1 MRPLD
6 GITVVSI
13 EHAVAAPFAT
23 RQLADLGARV
33 IKVERPGEGDFARS
47 YDGSVRG
54 LSAYFVW
61 LNRSKESL
69 SLDLKHPKAREIMAR
84 LIANADVFVQNL
96 LPGATDRMGLSA
108 EKLRALH
115 PRLVVCD
122 ISGYGDTGPYREKK
136 AYDFLV
142 QAEGGLLSVTGSPE
156 EPARCGISVVDISAG
171 MYAYSGI
178 LSALYLRERTGL
190 GKRVEISMLEALGE
204 WMGQPLYYSHF
215 HGAPPRRSGARHA
228 TLAPYGLFRT
238 GGGGSLIFGVQS
250 DREWKVFRDEVL
262 RLPDLVGDPRF
273 ESNPQRVANW
283 DALAEAITS
292 VFSVLKKEE
301 VIARLEASGIAY
313 SEMREMEEV
322 WDHPQ
327 FAARGRWREV
337 GSPAGPLP
345 ALAPP
350 ANLEGIEARMDP
362 IPALGE
368 HTESILRELKYGDG
382 DIARMKS
389 EGVL

>member
-1 MRPLD
+1 LD

-84 LIANADVFVQNL
+84 LIANTDVFVQNL

-108 EKLRALH
+108 EKLRTLH

-215 HGAPPRRSGARHA
+215 HGTPPRRSGARHA

>member
-69 SLDLKHPKAREIMAR
+69 ALDLKHAKAREIMAK
-84 LIANADVFVQNL
+84 LIAKADVFVQNL

-108 EKLRALH
+108 EKLHALH

-122 ISGYGDTGPYREKK
+122 ISGYGDTGPYRKKK

-215 HGAPPRRSGARHA
+215 QGNPPRRSGARHA

-250 DREWKVFRDEVL
+250 EREWKVFRDNVL
-262 RLPDLVGDPRF
+262 RLPGLDGDLRF
-273 ESNPQRVANW
+273 DSNPQRVANW
-283 DALAEAITS
+283 DALAEVITS

-337 GSPAGPLP
+337 GSPVGPLP